1 MKFVYKCI
9 EMTTYYID
17 LSKPGL
23 WNCDN
28 SIKSKLKKINYNI
41 QFLINL
47 MLKDE
52 IENKNIQLK
61 KKLELTKINLSNL
74 RLILLKFDN
83 KKCFF

>member
-41 QFLINL
+41 QFLINS
-47 MLKDE
+47 MLKDK

-61 KKLELTKINLSNL
+61 KNSS
-74 RLILLKFDN
+74 
-83 KKCFF
+83 